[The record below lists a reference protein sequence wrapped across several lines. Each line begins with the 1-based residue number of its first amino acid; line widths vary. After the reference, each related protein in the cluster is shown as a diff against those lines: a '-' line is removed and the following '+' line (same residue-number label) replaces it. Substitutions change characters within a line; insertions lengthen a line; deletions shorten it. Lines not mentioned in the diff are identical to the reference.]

1 MSRRKNSDFSRTRDA
16 VTWYLRH
23 KLLQTLADK
32 VYSQKEI
39 ADAMGIPDT
48 RLIYLKQDARGAGWA
63 LVDAF
68 ARFFR
73 TTPDVLVREALTWW
87 ENGGDELSKVELTR
101 IDREKEAAMEQ
112 AVAKGKR
119 ERRTI
124 SSERPSVKLLA
135 ATPQKEPSEPPP
147 EKKKRGA

>member
-1 MSRRKNSDFSRTRDA
+1 MARKKDSDASRTRDA

-23 KLLQTLADK
+23 KLLQLLSDK

-68 ARFFR
+68 ARFYR
-73 TTPDVLVREALTWW
+73 TSPDVLVREALKWW
-87 ENGGDELSKVELTR
+87 DSGGDEASQRELSR
-101 IDREKEAAMEQ
+101 IDRDRESKLEEKVRRRQ
-112 AVAKGKR
+112 K

-124 SSERPSVKLLA
+124 SSERPSVKLVA
-135 ATPQKEPSEPPP
+135 AEPVEP
-147 EKKKRGA
+147 EGKKLRGA

>member
-1 MSRRKNSDFSRTRDA
+1 MARKKDSDASRTRDA

-23 KLLQTLADK
+23 KLLQLLSDK

-68 ARFFR
+68 ARFYR
-73 TTPDVLVREALTWW
+73 TTPDVLVREALKWW
-87 ENGGDELSKVELTR
+87 DAGGDVASQNELSR
-101 IDREKEAAMEQ
+101 IDRDRESKLEEK
-112 AVAKGKR
+112 VKR
-119 ERRTI
+119 RQKERRTI
-124 SSERPSVKLLA
+124 SSERPSVKLQA
-135 ATPQKEPSEPPP
+135 IPPSEEP
-147 EKKKRGA
+147 EGKKRRGA